1 MKDIENSKKE
11 APFIGLTGMGGG
23 VGSLMWAGAAGLF
36 MNNRAFSWG
45 SNEDPYGN
53 LGQNQPNNTQ
63 ILSPKQ
69 IGSDAVWTNVGKVG
83 EQNTSAIK
91 NDGTLWV
98 WGRNEY
104 GNFGRNNAGNYNNPA
119 AGPRSSPVQVGTDTD
134 WQITVINYGPGG
146 TSSADEIVAHN
157 STITNQHTTYAL
169 KQNGTLWAW
178 GSQTNGEMGLN
189 IAGNSPNKRR
199 SSPTQIGSGSDWTN
213 VYTDRCRHVVATK
226 NNGTMWSWGHNDYG
240 SLGINGYSDRSSPCQ
255 VVGTGW
261 KKADMNNGNWMI
273 GLKENGTLYS
283 WGRNEFGTLGQ
294 NENPSSVS
302 QSPSP
307 VQIGTDTDW
316 VDVCCTTGCNIA
328 IRSNGTMWSWGS
340 NANGT
345 LGHNETPGEGVKYS
359 SPTQIGTGTNWTR
372 CWANYQ
378 SVFALTSP
386 GQMYG
391 WGNNE
396 QGQLGQGGTSDK
408 KQPTTIGGSG
418 SNVVDVGGGPYQTY
432 WLRK

>member
-1 MKDIENSKKE
+1 ML
-11 APFIGLTGMGGG
+11 GLTGMGGG

-36 MNNRAFSWG
+36 MNNKLFSWG
-45 SNEDPYGN
+45 NNSDPYGI
-53 LGQNQPNNTQ
+53 LGQNQSNPTNVA
-63 ILSPKQ
+63 SPKQ
-69 IGSDAVWTNVGKVG
+69 VGSDAVWTDIGKVG

-134 WQITVINYGPGG
+134 WMTTVINYGPGG
-146 TSSADEIVAHN
+146 TSSADEMVAHN
-157 STITNQHTTYAL
+157 ATMCNQHTTYAL

-178 GSQTNGEMGLN
+178 GSQNNGSLGLN
-189 IAGNSPNKRR
+189 QSHPTMI
-199 SSPTQIGSGSDWTN
+199 SSPVQIGTGSDWTN
-213 VYTDRCRHVVATK
+213 IYTDRCRHVCVVK
-226 NNGTMWSWGHNDYG
+226 NDGTMWSWGHNDYG
-240 SLGINGYSDRSSPCQ
+240 SLGINDTGDRSSPCQ

-294 NENPSSVS
+294 NENPSSIGQSVS
-302 QSPSP
+302 PM
-307 VQIGTDTDW
+307 QIGTDTDW
-316 VDVCCTTGCNIA
+316 VDVCCTTGGNIA

-340 NANGT
+340 NAGGT
-345 LGHNETPGEGVKYS
+345 LGQNQTVGEGVKYS
-359 SPTQIGTGTNWTR
+359 SPTQIGTDTDWTR
-372 CWANYQ
+372 CWVNYQ
-378 SVFALTSP
+378 SIFALKSS

-396 QGQLGQGGTSDK
+396 YNQLTNSVPSGYKNRPYS
-408 KQPTTIGGSG
+408 IGGSG
-418 SNVVDVGGGPYQTY
+418 SNVVDVGGGPYQSF